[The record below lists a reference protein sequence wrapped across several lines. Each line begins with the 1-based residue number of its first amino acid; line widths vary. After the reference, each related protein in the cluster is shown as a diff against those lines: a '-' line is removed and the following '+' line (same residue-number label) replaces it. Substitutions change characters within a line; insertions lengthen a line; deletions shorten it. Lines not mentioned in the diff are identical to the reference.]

1 MVSPISA
8 IASIMAH
15 AASPELPEFAEALA
29 PADAPA
35 GVWIADKIGGES
47 LASGSLILLELHP
60 DGACSGSGGCNRFRG
75 RYKFTRDTMRF
86 DRIGGG
92 LMACSPALAAQ
103 EQRFFK
109 MLEDTTRWRRK
120 GSALMLLDP
129 SGAVLVRFKA
139 QSPAASIGNDGRD
152 ARQIE
157 RNKLAPG
164 YPVDAPASGPHEA
177 ERINAGGLT
186 LTIHAS
192 GSQPSGHEF
201 VAAAS
206 VNVTTGGR
214 YAGERLVWW
223 TKDDK
228 SAISKDA
235 DTPSY
240 VSPPIDNV

>member
-8 IASIMAH
+8 IAPIMAH

-29 PADAPA
+29 PADAPS

-47 LASGSLILLELHP
+47 PASGSLILLELHA
-60 DGACSGSGGCNRFRG
+60 DGVCSGSGGCNRFRG

-92 LMACSPALAAQ
+92 LMTCSPALAAQ

-109 MLEDTTRWRRK
+109 MLEDTTGWRRK

-152 ARQIE
+152 ARQVE
-157 RNKLAPG
+157 RNRLAQGQPD
-164 YPVDAPASGPHEA
+164 DAPASGPQEA
-177 ERINAGGLT
+177 ERINTGGLT
-186 LTIHAS
+186 LTIQMS
-192 GSQPSGHEF
+192 RSQPSGQEF
-201 VAAAS
+201 VATAS
-206 VNVTTGGR
+206 VNAARGGR

-223 TKDDK
+223 TKDERSD
-228 SAISKDA
+228 SEKDA
-235 DTPSY
+235 DAAPSTA
-240 VSPPIDNV
+240 PAIP